1 LINNLPI
8 NHLVDWETILQ
19 VGEKSISCWF
29 TESAPFS
36 IIKAYRTPNGIVC
49 GLERRLLQSLRSFAE
64 TGKVMADLSSPNAN
78 YGKEYSVNQDKQAIY
93 VNGLRKRY
101 GTVTAVDGVSF
112 QVPRGEIFGMVGPN
126 GSGKT
131 TTIECIEGLRE
142 PDEGEISVL
151 GLDPWR
157 DVYELRQRT
166 GIQLQSANLPR
177 RMRVEEALDT
187 FASFYR
193 NSRDWRPLLEGL
205 GLGDK
210 RRAYFSQLS
219 GGQKQRLFVA
229 LALINQ
235 PEIVFLDELTT
246 GLDPRARHGIWELVR
261 EIREQGTTVFLTTH
275 FMDEAEQLCDRVAIL
290 DYGRIIALDTPECLV
305 NQLGMGMR
313 IVFQVNGH
321 SRAAQIPRGRGLP
334 GAAFDGAQIGVIDGV
349 QRVEQSGDQVR
360 VYGEGSNL
368 VSEVINSLETNRV
381 RFQNLRTEQ
390 ADLEDVFLAL
400 TGREVENTE
409 SPVQN

>member
-1 LINNLPI
+1 
-8 NHLVDWETILQ
+8 
-19 VGEKSISCWF
+19 
-29 TESAPFS
+29 
-36 IIKAYRTPNGIVC
+36 
-49 GLERRLLQSLRSFAE
+49 
-64 TGKVMADLSSPNAN
+64 
-78 YGKEYSVNQDKQAIY
+78 VNQDRGAIF
-93 VNGLRKRY
+93 VNGLSKRY
-101 GTVTAVDGVSF
+101 GEVTAVDGIAF

-157 DVYELRQRT
+157 DVYELRERT
-166 GIQLQSANLPR
+166 GIQLQAANLPR

-187 FASFYR
+187 FSSFYR
-193 NSRDWRPLLEGL
+193 TSRDWRPLLEGL
-205 GLGDK
+205 GLDDK

-229 LALINQ
+229 LALVNQ

-246 GLDPRARHGIWELVR
+246 GLDPRARHGIWDLVR

-290 DYGRIIALDTPECLV
+290 DYGRIIALDTPERLV
-305 NQLGMGMR
+305 NQLGMATR
-313 IVFQVNGH
+313 IIFQVYGHARSNQFRGGNG
-321 SRAAQIPRGRGLP
+321 SPAMV
-334 GAAFDGAQIGVIDGV
+334 FDGAQIGVIDGV
-349 QRVEQSGDQVR
+349 QRIEQSGDQVR

-368 VSEVINSLETNRV
+368 VSEVINSLETSGM

-400 TGREVENTE
+400 TGREVENSE
-409 SPVQN
+409 SPVLN